1 VLAQPRRSEPRLRV
15 PAGSVA
21 TAGTLTAIYPC
32 ASPGGWHLIGACPLP
47 LFSPVWPQA
56 ALLLPGDRVSWRPID
71 AAEYRALSDQ
81 TATLRAAAL
90 PPLAFLLDGEPG
102 R

>member
-1 VLAQPRRSEPRLRV
+1 MKSKRGFYEKKLPFA
-15 PAGSVA
+15 
-21 TAGTLTAIYPC
+21 
-32 ASPGGWHLIGACPLP
+32 HLPSCPLP